1 MWLVSRLFLEFRCTF
16 LSASNQTKSID
27 SQKPW
32 PHNCPLFWA
41 HQIKPN
47 RPNPILIAMIFPGVC
62 RRSLDTDCIDFFRCV
77 PEITRY
83 WLHWFPQVCA
93 GDHVIVDLQNG
104 LMEESSSI
112 HWHGHH
118 QVDSPYMDGVPHL
131 TQCPVPP
138 RTTFRYRFQ
147 ADSPGTHF
155 WHSHTGEREKHS
167 YLWTFSVSTV
177 LGNHIFKIWF
187 LS

>member
-16 LSASNQTKSID
+16 LSASNQTKSRD

-77 PEITRY
+77 PEITWSSTFRTVWWKSLAAFTGMATIKWILPTWMAY
-83 WLHWFPQVCA
+83 RIWPNAQCLPELHS
-93 GDHVIVDLQNG
+93 GI
-104 LMEESSSI
+104 
-112 HWHGHH
+112 
-118 QVDSPYMDGVPHL
+118 DSRQIPRALTSGIL
-131 TQCPVPP
+131 TQVRERNTHIYGHFQCQQSWAI
-138 RTTFRYRFQ
+138 TFLKF
-147 ADSPGTHF
+147 DS
-155 WHSHTGEREKHS
+155 W
-167 YLWTFSVSTV
+167 VS
-177 LGNHIFKIWF
+177 LNG
-187 LS
+187 